1 MNAAGQEGAASD
13 ASSITVPDGNLM
25 TVAAAN
31 PPANAVGFNVY
42 AGPALDAMF
51 RQNNVL
57 LPVGATYTYVPGQV
71 TQGPLPGKGQTPDFV
86 RPLVRTLLRDKKD
99 VTHWRGRFARG

>member
-1 MNAAGQEGAASD
+1 MTVSATNPLANAAGFQ
-13 ASSITVPDGNLM
+13 
-25 TVAAAN
+25 
-31 PPANAVGFNVY
+31 VY

-71 TQGPLPGKGQTPDFV
+71 TQGPLPGRGQAPDSV
-86 RPLVRTLLRDKKD
+86 KPLARTLLR
-99 VTHWRGRFARG
+99 G